1 MVARRAACL
10 CTMGTVDGSTPCC
23 LESRRVPVCQP
34 LAHTAHTRSKVVP
47 VQPPVYSHH
56 RRLNHPTFLAP
67 GPLLL
72 PPRLLAP
79 RLTDTIRIGK
89 FLNGRGSCTT
99 LLFPPF
105 FFSFSN
111 ESPASFFFFFFFFR
125 FLFLKEG
132 GGRPSSLHSIVILRP
147 CDSGLVL
154 RQDLKEENNL
164 LFFFLEEICSED
176 SIPSK
181 SNF

>member
-1 MVARRAACL
+1 MDADPARL
-10 CTMGTVDGSTPCC
+10 SFS
-23 LESRRVPVCQP
+23 L
-34 LAHTAHTRSKVVP
+34 H
-47 VQPPVYSHH
+47 
-56 RRLNHPTFLAP
+56 
-67 GPLLL
+67 
-72 PPRLLAP
+72 
-79 RLTDTIRIGK
+79 
-89 FLNGRGSCTT
+89 
-99 LLFPPF
+99 

>member
-1 MVARRAACL
+1 MDADPARL
-10 CTMGTVDGSTPCC
+10 
-23 LESRRVPVCQP
+23 
-34 LAHTAHTRSKVVP
+34 
-47 VQPPVYSHH
+47 
-56 RRLNHPTFLAP
+56 
-67 GPLLL
+67 
-72 PPRLLAP
+72 
-79 RLTDTIRIGK
+79 
-89 FLNGRGSCTT
+89 
-99 LLFPPF
+99 
-105 FFSFSN
+105 SFSLH
-111 ESPASFFFFFFFFR
+111 FFFFFQRVACFVLL
-125 FLFLKEG
+125 LFLLFSFSIFERG